1 MSEIVIK
8 EGDLTFI
15 FNEFILVEKYD
26 DLSFYRNQFN
36 AFVNGTKAVDIIVVD
51 ENDNWMIEVKDY
63 RQYQRTKTIPL
74 ADEIAIKVRD
84 TLAGIVAMK
93 LNANNQ
99 SEQQFAKQFLKK
111 NKIKI
116 VLHLEQKRSN
126 SRLFPQPI
134 DPAELEQK
142 LKKLLKAD
150 DAHRFVVDKGSLHS
164 TIHW

>member
-36 AFVNGTKAVDIIVVD
+36 AFANGTKAVDIIVVD

-116 VLHLEQKRSN
+116 VLHL
-126 SRLFPQPI
+126 
-134 DPAELEQK
+134 
-142 LKKLLKAD
+142 
-150 DAHRFVVDKGSLHS
+150 
-164 TIHW
+164 